1 MPSETDTVRVWLVER
16 GYTNRDLVILQYA
29 TPDGEGVY
37 RRELAPQALEGATVT
52 AAKDV
57 SPSDLETVEEAAVR
71 DRYADEAA
79 RMADE
84 HAPDDTV

>member
-1 MPSETDTVRVWLVER
+1 MTSTTDSVRVWLVER

-57 SPSDLETVEEAAVR
+57 SPSDLEAADEADVQ
-71 DRYADEAA
+71 RYADEAA
-79 RMADE
+79 RMAEE
-84 HAPDDTV
+84 HEPDDEI